1 MTDLDWGRAMLPKV
15 SRTFALGIRMLSE
28 PWEPWVTSSYL
39 LCRIADTIEDAP
51 DLRWSDR
58 RTLFEMFRRA
68 IETGDPLRFAEGAA
82 LLPHDDEGELARGLA
97 RVLAPLDAYPSAVR
111 REIVRWVSEMTA
123 GMASYAER
131 RNRVGRGV
139 FALDAE
145 DDLLRYCYFVAG
157 TVGHL
162 LTELFAQGSARVAER
177 ADVLRV
183 HAVGFG
189 TLLQLTNIVKDVRD
203 DRARGVCFV
212 PRSMCDAHG
221 LRVEDLFAPGWN
233 EQTSAVL
240 RDVIELARRYETH
253 AERYIDALPP
263 EVEPPRKFC
272 SLPLLLAKGTL
283 DLLADDPTRPERKVD
298 RATVAAIVRQGE
310 QRFAAPLRA

>member
-15 SRTFALGIRMLSE
+15 SRTFALGIRMLSD

-39 LCRIADTIEDAP
+39 LCRVADTIEDAP

-58 RTLFEMFRRA
+58 RALFEAFDRA
-68 IETGDPLRFAEGAA
+68 IETGDPSRFAAGAA
-82 LLPHDDEGELARGLA
+82 VLPHDDEGELARGLV
-97 RVLAPLDAYPSAVR
+97 RVLAPLEAYPSGVR
-111 REIVRWVSEMTA
+111 HEIVRWVSEMTA

-131 RNRVGRGV
+131 RDRVGRGV
-139 FALDAE
+139 FALDDE

-162 LTELFAQGSARVAER
+162 LTSLFAQGSARVAER
-177 ADVLRV
+177 TDTLRL
-183 HAVGFG
+183 HATGFG
-189 TLLQLTNIVKDVRD
+189 TLLQLTNIVKDVGD

-212 PRSMCDAHG
+212 PRSMCAAYG

-233 EQTSAVL
+233 EQTTAAL
-240 RDVIELARRYETH
+240 RDVIALARRHETH
-253 AERYIDALPP
+253 AERYIAALPSD
-263 EVEPPRKFC
+263 EESPRKFC
-272 SLPLLLAKGTL
+272 SLPLLLAKSTL
-283 DLLADDPTRPERKVD
+283 DLLEENPTRPERKVD